1 MWMIPGSHLLK
12 LFSVFLRLTPVK
24 SLFSFFQSFIT
35 WWGICH
41 VFSGRKLTYFVS
53 ILLQCIPFLSLF
65 PAHAPTQFSI
75 DSARIETHKLN
86 RVGFSNLQ
94 NSIIFPCS
102 PTAQFSAHPRVYKSP
117 KTVSPSIRS
126 VATPW
131 MVVHQTALSVGFSR
145 QEYWSGLPHLLQG
158 IFPTQGSNT
167 HLLHPRW
174 ILYPLSFLGSPGM
187 IYRGVKYQK

>member
-1 MWMIPGSHLLK
+1 MMWNMSCI
-12 LFSVFLRLTPVK
+12 LRK
-24 SLFSFFQSFIT
+24 
-35 WWGICH
+35 
-41 VFSGRKLTYFVS
+41 KTY
-53 ILLQCIPFLSLF
+53 ILCFYPPPCIPFLSLF

-158 IFPTQGSNT
+158 NFPNQGSNPG
-167 HLLHPRW
+167 LLHCRR
-174 ILYPLSFLGSPGM
+174 IIYSLSHQGSPQLSWGKFTSWM
-187 IYRGVKYQK
+187 LRRAMPDPDSWFSPGLEDLILCY